1 METAGQSPFQFLT
14 LIAAPALLTNATC
27 VLAMSTINRML
38 RTRDRMHEL
47 FLEGKSEKGE
57 ASQQFL
63 EQVARVERQAR
74 LLLHA
79 LGAIYIALGSFAG
92 GTLMT
97 LVGAG
102 LNEFVQSSVLSL
114 FVLIGITL
122 VFIGV
127 SSLIFG
133 SARLF
138 QATQISL
145 LNLQSEADFLRAKS
159 ERLNPK

>member
-1 METAGQSPFQFLT
+1 MDVNAQSPFQFLS

-47 FLEGKSEKGE
+47 FLEGKSG
-57 ASQQFL
+57 QQEMSEEFL
-63 EQVARVERQAR
+63 EQVGRVERQAR

-79 LGAIYIALGSFAG
+79 LGAIYVALGCFAG

-97 LVGAG
+97 LIG
-102 LNEFVQSSVLSL
+102 LALNQFIHSSILTL
-114 FVLIGITL
+114 FVLVGITL
-122 VFIGV
+122 VFVGV

-145 LNLQSEADFLRAKS
+145 LNLQAEADFLRARPAS
-159 ERLNPK
+159 